1 MRRARHNQ
9 RDLFDESARVAE
21 IRCDLRVKLT
31 PLLQALLSEA
41 AGVGPRQSQE
51 LDDLGGEEAGDDQD
65 HA

>member
-1 MRRARHNQ
+1 MRRARHHQ
-9 RDLFDESARVAE
+9 RDLFDKAAQVAE

-41 AGVGPRQSQE
+41 AGVELRQSG
-51 LDDLGGEEAGDDQD
+51 LDDLGDKEAGDDQD